1 MGGYRIDREM
11 TEFGNHVREWR
22 MVLGLTAQQVAESA
36 DIGRDAVR
44 KVETGDP
51 SVSLGATLQVL
62 RAIGILDQTVDA
74 IDPLNSDIGKLRA
87 DRLTRKRA
95 R

>member
-22 MVLGLTAQQVAESA
+22 MVLGLTAQQVAERA

-51 SVSLGATLQVL
+51 SVSLGATMQVL